1 MSTITSAGYI
11 DSFATKSNGTAS
23 TLKGLNDNF
32 DQFLTLLTTQM
43 KNQDPMQPMDTNQ
56 MTEQLVAFTNVEQN
70 IATNSRL
77 DKLLKLQESGAA
89 STNLA
94 YLGRLVTFE
103 GDKFQYTEGMKSA
116 PLGYELETE
125 AKSVRVDILDSQG
138 RLVRSMTGQT
148 AAGTKHTVDWDFKD
162 DAGRAVQPGEY
173 RLNIAP
179 KGATEADLIKSK
191 SYSFGV
197 VNGIGGG
204 SGSNPETSVIV
215 ANQEV
220 PMGKILS
227 IY

>member
-1 MSTITSAGYI
+1 MSAITSNGYI
-11 DSFATKSNGTAS
+11 DSFSSKLTGTS
-23 TLKGLNDNF
+23 TSLKGLNDNF

-43 KNQDPMQPMDTNQ
+43 KNQDPLQPMDTNQ
-56 MTEQLVAFTNVEQN
+56 MTEQLVQFTNVEQN

-103 GDKFQYTEGMKSA
+103 GDKFSYTEGMTSA

-138 RLVRSMTGQT
+138 RMVRSMTGET
-148 AAGTKHTVDWDFKD
+148 GAGTKHTVSWDFKD
-162 DAGRAVQPGEY
+162 DAGNKVQPGTY

-179 KGATEADLIKSK
+179 KGATETDLIKSHT
-191 SYSFGV
+191 YSFGV
-197 VNGIGGG
+197 VNGISGG
-204 SGSNPETSVIV
+204 SGSNPETSVVV
-215 ANQEV
+215 AAQEI
-220 PMGKILS
+220 PLSKILS
-227 IY
+227 VY